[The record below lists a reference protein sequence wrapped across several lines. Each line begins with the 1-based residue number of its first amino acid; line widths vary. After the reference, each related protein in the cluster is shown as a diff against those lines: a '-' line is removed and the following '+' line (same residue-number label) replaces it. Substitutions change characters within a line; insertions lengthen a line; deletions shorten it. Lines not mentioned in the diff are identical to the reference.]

1 MLKKASLLLLIILYV
16 SGGINHF
23 IHPEAYLPIIPD
35 YLPYPMVINIVSGIL
50 EIILGS
56 MLIFSKTRAF
66 AAYGIIILLV
76 LFIPTHIYMIQK
88 GGCMSEAICIPNWAA
103 WIRLFP
109 LQFLLMA
116 WAWGHRK

>member
-23 IHPEAYLPIIPD
+23 IHLEAYLPIIPD
-35 YLPYPMVINIVSGIL
+35 YLPYPMMINIGSGIL
-50 EIILGS
+50 EIILGA
-56 MLIFSKTRAF
+56 MLIFSNTRAF

>member
-1 MLKKASLLLLIILYV
+1 MLKKVSLFLLIILYV

-23 IHPEAYLPIIPD
+23 VHPEAYLLIIPN
-35 YLPYPMVINIVSGIL
+35 YLPFPTVINIVSGVL
-50 EIILGS
+50 EIILGG
-56 MLIFSKTRAF
+56 MLVFSKTRTL
-66 AAYGIIILLV
+66 AAYGIMILLV

-109 LQFLLMA
+109 LQFILIA
-116 WAWGHRK
+116 WAWWHRK

>member
-1 MLKKASLLLLIILYV
+1 MLKKSSLLLLIILYV

-23 IHPEAYLPIIPD
+23 VHSEAYLPIIPD
-35 YLPYPMVINIVSGIL
+35 YLPYPMVINIASGIL
-50 EIILGS
+50 EIILGAI
-56 MLIFSKTRAF
+56 LIFSKSRAF